1 MTEPDPVLYT
11 RTIRC
16 EARRAGGA
24 EIEVIGRL
32 LDERPDPSWWG
43 EKTGSTVH
51 DMSLSVRV
59 RVSDLVVTAVGGS
72 MATHP
77 YTLCPDALPPLARLV
92 GLSVARGFTRAV
104 NERLGRQHGCAH
116 LTALVHAMAPVIK
129 QGAGAL
135 REDVAEPGA
144 TDDLWFVNTCQAWR
158 EHGPLHARLR
168 AGDVAGIRALSAYP
182 RPAAGATGPTE
193 DRRSGPA

>member
-1 MTEPDPVLYT
+1 MSDSPGAIYT

-16 EARRAGGA
+16 EARLAGEG
-24 EIEVIGRL
+24 EIEVTGRL
-32 LDERPDPSWWG
+32 LDERPDASWWG

-59 RVSDLVVTAVGGS
+59 RLADLVVTAVGGS

-77 YTLCPDALPPLARLV
+77 YTLCPEALPPLSELV

-129 QGAGAL
+129 QGAGTQ
-135 REDVAEPGA
+135 REAEPTAG
-144 TDDLWFVNTCQAWR
+144 DDLWFVNTCHAWR
-158 EHGPLHARLR
+158 EGGPLHARLR
-168 AGDVAGIRALSAYP
+168 AGDLAGLRALSAYP
-182 RPAAGATGPTE
+182 RAAEATDPTE
-193 DRRSGPA
+193 DRRPGPA

>member
-1 MTEPDPVLYT
+1 MNAESDALYT

-16 EARRAGGA
+16 QARLAAAG
-24 EIEVIGRL
+24 EIEVTGRL
-32 LDERPDPSWWG
+32 LDERPDASWWG

-51 DMSLSVRV
+51 DMSLTVRV
-59 RVSDLVVTAVGGS
+59 RVADLVVMAVGGS

-77 YTLCPDALPPLARLV
+77 YTLCPDAVPPLSRLV

-129 QGAGAL
+129 QGAGTL
-135 REDVAEPGA
+135 REPAPGA
-144 TDDLWFVNTCQAWR
+144 ADDVWFVNTCHAWR
-158 EHGPLHARLR
+158 EGGPLHARLR

-182 RPAAGATGPTE
+182 RAGATDPTE
-193 DRRSGPA
+193 DRRSGAA